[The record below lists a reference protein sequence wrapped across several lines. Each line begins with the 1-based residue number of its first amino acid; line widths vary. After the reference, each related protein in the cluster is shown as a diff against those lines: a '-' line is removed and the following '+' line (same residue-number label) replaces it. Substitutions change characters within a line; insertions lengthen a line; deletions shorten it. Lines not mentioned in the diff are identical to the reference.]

1 MKNTEK
7 KYITINVNCLNS
19 YWIEELGCELFIFNS
34 HSKKKKKHKA
44 NTKTQNRTKKKVSSF
59 IKWWLSGH
67 SWDHCIHGNRIHS
80 GPCELLGLFRHYFY
94 TTVNSLFHPSIS
106 DRYVLFWLALLHLL
120 QIEINHRIIHSV
132 LFLFIFTNVSQ
143 NSTRNGEM
151 ETKPRTRWRAKI
163 NLVKEDP
170 YQNNGM
176 TVT

>member
-34 HSKKKKKHKA
+34 HSKKKKHKA
-44 NTKTQNRTKKKVSSF
+44 NTKTQNRTKKKASSF

-120 QIEINHRIIHSV
+120 QIDNKPSYYSLCFVFVYFYKR
-132 LFLFIFTNVSQ
+132 VSEFYKKR
-143 NSTRNGEM
+143 RNGN
-151 ETKPRTRWRAKI
+151 KPTDKVARKNKSCKRRPVSK
-163 NLVKEDP
+163 
-170 YQNNGM
+170 
-176 TVT
+176 